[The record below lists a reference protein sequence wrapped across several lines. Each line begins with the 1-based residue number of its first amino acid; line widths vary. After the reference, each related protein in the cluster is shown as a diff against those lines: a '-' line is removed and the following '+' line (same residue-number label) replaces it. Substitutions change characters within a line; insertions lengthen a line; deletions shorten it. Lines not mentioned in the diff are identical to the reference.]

1 MSELSSTGH
10 PRGSR
15 AVHRVQAWSART
27 PATGIAALVSTAAI
41 LAAVFSPFQDAI
53 LIWFEAAAAG
63 VTLVMVFALQHTQTR
78 QQVVL
83 QHKLDELLRALPGT
97 DERLIRLE
105 AAPQQE
111 FDEIV
116 VTEGPDSG

>member
-1 MSELSSTGH
+1 VSA
-10 PRGSR
+10 
-15 AVHRVQAWSART
+15 AV
-27 PATGIAALVSTAAI
+27 I
-41 LAAVFSPFQDAI
+41 LTAVFSPFQDAI

-116 VTEGPDSG
+116 VTEGPDSA